1 MDLIT
6 VSCNQ
11 CAAPLEVA
19 TSSRFVTCSFCQS
32 QLEIHQSDSVA
43 FTSVLDELKQQT
55 DTIERDVFVIRKQNE
70 LAQLDRD
77 WAAAKERPQATDH
90 SKPLAVILAFPVL
103 AVFAMLG
110 FQMLRMNLL
119 FGILWMTI
127 VVSIGV
133 QVVSSTSAKPGQVR
147 SEQAYHKRRQALL
160 REIEEH
166 HGP

>member
-11 CAAPLEVA
+11 CAAPLEVSA
-19 TSSRFVTCSFCQS
+19 SSRFVTCSFCQS
-32 QLEIHQSDSVA
+32 QLEIHQSDSAA

-77 WAAAKERPQATDH
+77 WAAAKERPQEKHDAT
-90 SKPLAVILAFPVL
+90 PIGMFMAIPIL

-110 FQMLRMNLL
+110 IQVLRINIP
-119 FGILWMTI
+119 FGILWMTL
-127 VVSIGV
+127 VVYIAV
-133 QVVSSTSAKPGQVR
+133 QVVSSTSAKSSHIQ
-147 SEQAYHKRRQALL
+147 SEATYQKRRQALL
-160 REIEEH
+160 QEIEGH
-166 HGP
+166 RRT